1 MPEWM
6 KENETNG
13 TFENDVCRVLG
24 GGLTEVE
31 ERRERQ
37 LKELRKELS
46 ENPER
51 SKELS
56 QTLRSLREELD
67 CLRAIA

>member
-1 MPEWM
+1 M
-6 KENETNG
+6 ETSG
-13 TFENDVCRVLG
+13 TFEDDVCKVLDG
-24 GGLTEVE
+24 ELAEVE
-31 ERRERQ
+31 ARREMQ

-51 SKELS
+51 RTELS
-56 QTLRSLREELD
+56 QTLRSLSEELD